1 MTAHAFHYKVNEGER
16 IVQAGKVRS
25 TLRSSIEGGNA
36 IVHYLCS
43 QRRANALELISKNP
57 FTLPETKALA
67 ERARAMI

>member
-36 IVHYLCS
+36 IVHIYAHKDE
-43 QRRANALELISKNP
+43 Q
-57 FTLPETKALA
+57 TH
-67 ERARAMI
+67 